1 MRIDVVGAGAVGRNA
16 RATLAHVAKRYVI
29 NPTAA
34 PVGVHVIP
42 FLPGVPLSPPYVEV
56 SFGWDS
62 SAACGMV
69 GLVGGPVHVL
79 PVDRRPVAGCE
90 VHARVPPIEPLVF
103 RCSGVVGAAYP
114 HALEGHRPDC
124 GVDGRVGDRG

>member
-42 FLPGVPLSPPYVEV
+42 FLPGVPLITPYVGV
-56 SFGWDS
+56 GFSRDT
-62 SAACGMV
+62 SAARAVV
-69 GLVGGPVHVL
+69 GLILGPVHVL
-79 PVDRRPVAGCE
+79 PVYRRPVAGCE
-90 VHARVPPIEPLVF
+90 VHTRASGRRV
-103 RCSGVVGAAYP
+103 R
-114 HALEGHRPDC
+114 
-124 GVDGRVGDRG
+124 